1 MSEHTPACVIL
12 NRNYP
17 PDPGVTGHA
26 AAELA
31 RFMTESGI
39 RVTAASVAGRY
50 AGGVSGGDGGA
61 DVERIRVPAIY
72 DGKRALP
79 RLIASLIEGRALA
92 RLIRSGVVIG
102 MTDPPLLNW
111 WVSRRC
117 ASLKLPWICWSM
129 DLYPEAFVSAG
140 LVSDTNP
147 VYRKLRDDL
156 RKHPPD
162 LLIALGEGQADHL
175 REDLG
180 WDVPRIIL
188 PCGIHDEARSSAPPA
203 WHSGDE
209 RIVFAYL
216 GNIGQAHD
224 PEFVVEVM
232 RALDPARHL
241 MLLAPYGVHAGRLLD
256 EAARHPAVRIVGN
269 VPRNELGWID
279 VHLATLDP
287 SWDHVCVPS
296 KSVSAVCAGSALL
309 LCASDR
315 NDNWLLLNDACWRID
330 PHGDLA
336 AAVRAWLAAFTPE
349 ALASRK
355 KRATEIARDLIAMR
369 DRAFVDIRDV
379 IRRLFICSH

>member
-1 MSEHTPACVIL
+1 MNEHAPTCIIL

-31 RFMTESGI
+31 RFLAASDI

-50 AGGVSGGDGGA
+50 AGGVVGGDGGA
-61 DVERIRVPAIY
+61 DVERIRVRSIY
-72 DGKRALP
+72 DGKCTLP
-79 RLIASLIEGRALA
+79 RLIGSLIEGRALA
-92 RLIRSGVVIG
+92 GLIRSGVVIG

-111 WVSRRC
+111 WIARRC

-140 LVSDTNP
+140 LVARTNP

-156 RKHPPD
+156 RMHPPD
-162 LLIALGEGQADHL
+162 LLIALGEAQADHL

-188 PCGIHDEARSSAPPA
+188 PCGIHDIARSSAPPA
-203 WHSGDE
+203 WHPGDD

-224 PEFVVEVM
+224 PEFVIEVM
-232 RALDPARHL
+232 RALDPAKHL
-241 MLLAPYGVHAGRLLD
+241 MLLAPYGVHARRLLD
-256 EAARHPAVRIVGN
+256 EAACHSAVCTVGH
-269 VPRNELGWID
+269 VPREDLGWID

-330 PHGDLA
+330 PHGDVS
-336 AAVRAWLAAFTPE
+336 AAVSTWLAALTPE

-355 KRATEIARDLIAMR
+355 QRASEISNDLIAMR
-369 DRAFVDIRDV
+369 DRAFIDIRDV
-379 IRRLFICSH
+379 VRNLFIHSH